1 MIQPE
6 AHRDEVLAQMPDGV
20 VVVGADRA
28 VTQVNPRAVRL
39 IGRGSMELVGR
50 PVTEALPLIEPTG
63 RSWWSCI
70 DPWSGLATRTGHRE
84 RMLLLPGRG
93 EMLVTMSFVRAER
106 SGPVER
112 VIVMLRDASQRRRHE
127 SGTAELVSI
136 VAHELRSP
144 LSSIKGFS
152 GTLSRQWER
161 FTEDQ
166 RRLMV
171 ETIATDSQRLSRLLN
186 ELLDVSRLDASRLR
200 VSLRPLDVRQV
211 IGAHVTRLVA
221 GGHDR
226 SRFSWEEADLGR
238 LEVWADADRLDQI
251 LANLIE
257 NALRHG
263 AGTVRVTTE
272 VLSDI
277 DGEPSSVAVAVS
289 DEGEGIDPELYPL
302 IFDKFWH
309 GSARGSTGLG
319 LYLVKGLVEAH
330 GGQVEVDRAPTGG
343 ALFRFTLPLREPSHM
358 S

>member
-1 MIQPE
+1 M
-6 AHRDEVLAQMPDGV
+6 DEILAQMPDGIV
-20 VVVGADRA
+20 VADAKRT
-28 VTQVNPRAVRL
+28 VIVVNPRAARL
-39 IGRGSMELVGR
+39 IGRTCAELVGR
-50 PVTEALPLIEPTG
+50 PVTEVLPLIEPTG
-63 RSWWSCI
+63 RSWWSCL

-93 EMLVTMSFVRAER
+93 EMLVTMSFVRAR
-106 SGPVER
+106 RAGPVDR
-112 VIVMLRDASQRRRHE
+112 VVVMLRDASQRRRHE

-161 FTEDQ
+161 FSDDQ

-171 ETIATDSQRLSRLLN
+171 DTIAADSQRLSRLLN

-200 VSLRPLDVRQV
+200 VSLRPLDVREV
-211 IGAHVTRLVA
+211 IGAHITRMVA

-226 SRFSWEEADLGR
+226 TRFSWEESGQGR

-263 AGTVRVTTE
+263 AGTVWITTE
-272 VLSDI
+272 VIPDPG
-277 DGEPSSVAVAVS
+277 GEASAVAVTVS
-289 DEGEGIDPELYPL
+289 DEGEGIDPSLYPL

-343 ALFRFTLPLREPSHM
+343 ALFRFTLPLREPAHM